1 MNISN
6 LKRLLMGCLASI
18 CVMLTACTSEQEPGQ
33 QAEAGSI
40 RLGLTT
46 STAFTKAV
54 TESDYGD
61 VNKYTVQILN
71 DQGTA
76 AVEDFIYGEAPER
89 ITLNNGSYTL
99 KAFYGEEKDA
109 SRDGFYVKGEQTF
122 TVNGE
127 ALQVEVACKPTCGK
141 VVVHFADEMATY
153 FSNYSVIYE
162 TEALKATGSTAIWQ
176 KDDTDPWYLKV
187 NEKGES
193 VTATISFTRLSDGKS
208 ASVEKTYTLAPG
220 KSWTLNIAPQD
231 NNGSL
236 GITVTIDES
245 TDDEEIDIEVPSEWI

>member
-18 CVMLTACTSEQEPGQ
+18 CVMLTACTSEQDPKEQTGK
-33 QAEAGSI
+33 GSI
-40 RLGLTT
+40 HLGLTT
-46 STAFTKAV
+46 STVFTKAV

-89 ITLNNGSYTL
+89 ITLNNGNYTL
-99 KAFYGEEKDA
+99 KAFYGEEKSA
-109 SRDGFYVKGEQTF
+109 SRDGFYVAGEQRF
-122 TVNGE
+122 SVDGE
-127 ALQVEVACKPTCGK
+127 EVQVEVACKPRCGK
-141 VVVHFADEMATY
+141 VVVHFADEMSTY

-162 TEALKATGSTAIWQ
+162 TEALKSEGTTAIWQ
-176 KDDTDPWYLKV
+176 KDDTEPWYLKV
-187 NEKGES
+187 NEQGES
-193 VTATISFTRLSDGKS
+193 VKATISFTRLSDNVADSK
-208 ASVEKTYTLAPG
+208 EKTYTLTPG

-236 GITVTIDES
+236 DITVTIDES
-245 TDDEEIDIEVPSEWI
+245 TDDEEIDIEVPSERV

>member
-1 MNISN
+1 
-6 LKRLLMGCLASI
+6 
-18 CVMLTACTSEQEPGQ
+18 
-33 QAEAGSI
+33 
-40 RLGLTT
+40 
-46 STAFTKAV
+46 
-54 TESDYGD
+54 
-61 VNKYTVQILN
+61 
-71 DQGTA
+71 
-76 AVEDFIYGEAPER
+76 
-89 ITLNNGSYTL
+89 
-99 KAFYGEEKDA
+99 
-109 SRDGFYVKGEQTF
+109 
-122 TVNGE
+122 
-127 ALQVEVACKPTCGK
+127 
-141 VVVHFADEMATY
+141 MATY

>member
-33 QAEAGSI
+33 QAGAGSI

-46 STAFTKAV
+46 STVFTKAV
-54 TESDYGD
+54 TESDYSD

-71 DQGTA
+71 DQGNA
-76 AVEDFIYGEAPER
+76 AVEDFIYGEASER
-89 ITLNNGSYTL
+89 ITLNNGNYTL
-99 KAFYGEEKDA
+99 KAFYGEEKSA
-109 SRDGFYVKGEQTF
+109 SRDGFYVAGEKRF
-122 TVNGE
+122 NVNGKE
-127 ALQVEVACKPTCGK
+127 VQVEVACKPMCGK
-141 VVVHFADEMATY
+141 VVVHFADEMSTY

-162 TEALKATGSTAIWQ
+162 TEALKSEGTTAIWQ
-176 KDDTDPWYLKV
+176 KDDTEPWYLKV
-187 NEKGES
+187 NEQGES
-193 VTATISFTRLSDGKS
+193 VKATISFTRLSDNKS
-208 ASVEKTYTLAPG
+208 ATVEKTYTLAPG

-245 TDDEEIDIEVPSEWI
+245 TDDEEIDIEVPSEWV